1 MVYTIKWRDKF
12 IFLEGAMN
20 NNILSIIKNV
30 EDKNGNLIFQIFVA
44 DAIILLIKIISFI
57 IIMYVGKFFVNAVDK
72 YVDKI
77 SINKIDAG
85 AKQFT
90 KSFIKLGIYGIFFL
104 FAMLMFGFKE
114 QSIITMISAISLGI
128 GISLKEFLSNFAG
141 GVVILFSRPFTVGN
155 FIEMNDAV
163 GEVSEIGVFSTC
175 INTLDSRK
183 IIIPN
188 NVVIS
193 KNITNYDANK
203 YRRIQLTVPIAYEA
217 DPRAAVLELQDI
229 TKTFKGIENDRI
241 PFINIM
247 SYGSSSVNIEYLVW
261 TENKGY
267 HDYYNV
273 RGDLM
278 QYIIKRFAEKNIE
291 IPYNKLDVHF
301 YNYDENKEK

>member
-1 MVYTIKWRDKF
+1 M
-12 IFLEGAMN
+12 
-20 NNILSIIKNV
+20 NNILTIIKNV
-30 EDKNGNLIFQIFVA
+30 EDKDGNLIFQVFVA
-44 DAIILLIKIISFI
+44 DAFIFLVKAAVFLL
-57 IIMYVGKFFVNAVDK
+57 IMYVGKICVKMADKYIDRLSLSKVDK
-72 YVDKI
+72 
-77 SINKIDAG
+77 G

-90 KSFIKLGIYGIFFL
+90 KSFIKLGIYAMFFL
-104 FAMLMFGFKE
+104 FGMLMFGFKE

>member
-1 MVYTIKWRDKF
+1 
-12 IFLEGAMN
+12 MN

-30 EDKNGNLIFQIFVA
+30 EDKNGNLIFQIFVT
-44 DAIILLIKIISFI
+44 DAVILLIKIISFI

-90 KSFIKLGIYGIFFL
+90 KSFVKLGIYGIFFL

>member
-1 MVYTIKWRDKF
+1 
-12 IFLEGAMN
+12 MN

-30 EDKNGNLIFQIFVA
+30 EDKNGNLIFQIFVT
-44 DAIILLIKIISFI
+44 DAVILLIKIISFI

-90 KSFIKLGIYGIFFL
+90 KSFVKLGIYGIFFL
-104 FAMLMFGFKE
+104 FAMLMFG
-114 QSIITMISAISLGI
+114 IITMISAISLGI

>member
-30 EDKNGNLIFQIFVA
+30 EDKNGNLIFQIFVT
-44 DAIILLIKIISFI
+44 DAVILLIKIISFI

-90 KSFIKLGIYGIFFL
+90 KSFVKLGIYGIFFL

-155 FIEMNDAV
+155 FIEMNDV
-163 GEVSEIGVFSTC
+163 MGEVSEIGVFSTC
-175 INTLDSRK
+175 VNTLDSRK

-193 KNITNYDANK
+193 KNITNYDSNR

-217 DPRAAVLELQDI
+217 DPKSAIEELRNI
-229 TKTFKGIENDRI
+229 AETFPGIENNRV

-247 SYGSSSVNIEYLVW
+247 SYGSSSVNIEFLVW
-261 TENKGY
+261 TVNTGY
-267 HDYYNV
+267 HDYYNI
-273 RGDLM
+273 RGNLM
-278 QYIIKRFAEKNIE
+278 QFIIKRFGEKNIE
-291 IPYNKLDVHF
+291 IPYNKIDVHL
-301 YNYDENKEK
+301 YDEEK

>member
-1 MVYTIKWRDKF
+1 
-12 IFLEGAMN
+12 MN
-20 NNILSIIKNV
+20 NIFTIIKNI

-44 DAIILLIKIISFI
+44 DAFILLIKVISFFV
-57 IIMYVGKFFVNAVDK
+57 IMYVGKILVGMVDK
-72 YVDKI
+72 YIDKI
-77 SINKIDAG
+77 SIEKVDAG

-155 FIEMNDAV
+155 FIEMNDIM
-163 GEVSEIGVFSTC
+163 GEVSEIGVFSTRV
-175 INTLDSRK
+175 NTLDSRK

-193 KNITNYDANK
+193 KNIINYDANK

-217 DPRAAVLELQDI
+217 DPRKAIAELYDI
-229 TKTFKGIENDRI
+229 AKTFKGIENDRI

-247 SYGSSSVNIEYLVW
+247 SYGNSSVNIEYLVW
-261 TENKGY
+261 IEN
-267 HDYYNV
+267 
-273 RGDLM
+273 LS
-278 QYIIKRFAEKNIE
+278 
-291 IPYNKLDVHF
+291 LVHI
-301 YNYDENKEK
+301 

>member
-1 MVYTIKWRDKF
+1 M
-12 IFLEGAMN
+12 
-20 NNILSIIKNV
+20 
-30 EDKNGNLIFQIFVA
+30 
-44 DAIILLIKIISFI
+44 
-57 IIMYVGKFFVNAVDK
+57 NAVDK

-90 KSFIKLGIYGIFFL
+90 KSFVKLGIYGIFFL

>member
-1 MVYTIKWRDKF
+1 
-12 IFLEGAMN
+12 MN
-20 NNILSIIKNV
+20 NIFTIIKNI

-44 DAIILLIKIISFI
+44 DAFILLIKVISFFV
-57 IIMYVGKFFVNAVDK
+57 IMYVGKILVGMVDK
-72 YVDKI
+72 YIDKI
-77 SINKIDAG
+77 SIEKIDAG

-155 FIEMNDAV
+155 FIEMNDIM
-163 GEVSEIGVFSTC
+163 GEVSEIGVFSTRV
-175 INTLDSRK
+175 NTLDSRK

-193 KNITNYDANK
+193 KNIINYDANK

-217 DPRAAVLELQDI
+217 DPRKAIAELYDI
-229 TKTFKGIENDRI
+229 AKTFKGIENDRI

-267 HDYYNV
+267 HDYYNT
-273 RGDLM
+273 RGNLM
-278 QYIIKRFAEKNIE
+278 QHIIERFSEKNIE

-301 YNYDENKEK
+301 YNCNK

>member
-1 MVYTIKWRDKF
+1 
-12 IFLEGAMN
+12 MN

-44 DAIILLIKIISFI
+44 DAVILLIKIISFI
-57 IIMYVGKFFVNAVDK
+57 TIMYVGKFFVNAVDK

-90 KSFIKLGIYGIFFL
+90 KSFVKLGIYGIFFL

>member
-1 MVYTIKWRDKF
+1 
-12 IFLEGAMN
+12 MN

-44 DAIILLIKIISFI
+44 DAVILLIKIISFI
-57 IIMYVGKFFVNAVDK
+57 TIMYVGKFFVNAVDK

-90 KSFIKLGIYGIFFL
+90 KSFVKLGIYGIFFL

-229 TKTFKGIENDRI
+229 TKTFKGIENDRK

>member
-1 MVYTIKWRDKF
+1 
-12 IFLEGAMN
+12 MN

-30 EDKNGNLIFQIFVA
+30 EDKNGNLIFQIFVT
-44 DAIILLIKIISFI
+44 DAVILLIKIISFI

-90 KSFIKLGIYGIFFL
+90 KSFVKLGIYGIFFL

-229 TKTFKGIENDRI
+229 TKTFKGIENDRK

>member
-1 MVYTIKWRDKF
+1 M
-12 IFLEGAMN
+12 
-20 NNILSIIKNV
+20 NNILTIIKNV
-30 EDKNGNLIFQIFVA
+30 EDKDGNLIFQVFVA
-44 DAIILLIKIISFI
+44 DAFIFLVKTAVFLL
-57 IIMYVGKFFVNAVDK
+57 IMYVGKICVKMADKYIDRLSLSKVDK
-72 YVDKI
+72 
-77 SINKIDAG
+77 G

-90 KSFIKLGIYGIFFL
+90 KSFIKLGIYAMFFL
-104 FAMLMFGFKE
+104 FGMLMFGFKE

>member
-1 MVYTIKWRDKF
+1 
-12 IFLEGAMN
+12 MN

-30 EDKNGNLIFQIFVA
+30 EDKNGNLIFQIFVT
-44 DAIILLIKIISFI
+44 DAVILLIKIISFI

-90 KSFIKLGIYGIFFL
+90 KSFVKLGIYGIFFL

-163 GEVSEIGVFSTC
+163 GEVS
-175 INTLDSRK
+175 
-183 IIIPN
+183 
-188 NVVIS
+188 
-193 KNITNYDANK
+193 
-203 YRRIQLTVPIAYEA
+203 
-217 DPRAAVLELQDI
+217 
-229 TKTFKGIENDRI
+229 
-241 PFINIM
+241 
-247 SYGSSSVNIEYLVW
+247 
-261 TENKGY
+261 
-267 HDYYNV
+267 
-273 RGDLM
+273 
-278 QYIIKRFAEKNIE
+278 
-291 IPYNKLDVHF
+291 
-301 YNYDENKEK
+301 

>member
-1 MVYTIKWRDKF
+1 
-12 IFLEGAMN
+12 MN
-20 NNILSIIKNV
+20 NIFTIIKNI

-44 DAIILLIKIISFI
+44 DAFILLIKVVSFLV
-57 IIMYVGKFFVNAVDK
+57 IMYVGKILVGMVDK
-72 YVDKI
+72 YIDKI
-77 SINKIDAG
+77 SIEKIDAG

-155 FIEMNDAV
+155 FIEMNDIM
-163 GEVSEIGVFSTC
+163 GEVSEIGVFSTRV
-175 INTLDSRK
+175 NTLDSRK

-193 KNITNYDANK
+193 KNIINYDANK

-217 DPRAAVLELQDI
+217 DPRKVQIL
-229 TKTFKGIENDRI
+229 
-241 PFINIM
+241 
-247 SYGSSSVNIEYLVW
+247 
-261 TENKGY
+261 
-267 HDYYNV
+267 
-273 RGDLM
+273 
-278 QYIIKRFAEKNIE
+278 
-291 IPYNKLDVHF
+291 
-301 YNYDENKEK
+301 